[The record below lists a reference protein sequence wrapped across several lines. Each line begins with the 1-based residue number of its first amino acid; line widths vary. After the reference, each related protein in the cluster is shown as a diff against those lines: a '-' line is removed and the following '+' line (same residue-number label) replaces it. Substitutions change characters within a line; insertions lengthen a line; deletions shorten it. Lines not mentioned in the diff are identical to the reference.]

1 MASLMSPL
9 SGRENTASTEA
20 NNAGQ
25 EGSHALSGDWRDD
38 FSGSG
43 ERKEW
48 ASSWLIQNMAS
59 EAVAPELYTE

>member
-48 ASSWLIQNMAS
+48 ASS
-59 EAVAPELYTE
+59 